1 MCDIDFRLSKQCIK
15 VHKIFC
21 SCPVNCLENVTVLG
35 YVNINGFEDEDFME
49 NVLSLG
55 QYISCFIIML
65 QF

>member
-55 QYISCFIIML
+55 Q
-65 QF
+65 